1 MVKFTIPGQPIT
13 KKNSMQIITNRATG
27 RAQIIP
33 SKQYKQYLKDC
44 KLFMP
49 AIETIDSPINLQTIY
64 YMQTRRKVDLTNLMA
79 ATHDILTHYKVIADD
94 NMSIIV
100 GVDGSRVKY
109 DKENPR
115 VEVTIE
121 WLI

>member
-1 MVKFTIPGQPIT
+1 MISFTIPGQPIT
-13 KKNSMQIITNRATG
+13 KKNSMQIITNRLTG
-27 RAQIIP
+27 RPQIIP

-49 AIETIDSPINLQTIY
+49 AIDTIDSPINLQTIY

-94 NMSIIV
+94 NISIIV
-100 GVDGSRVKY
+100 GVDGSRVNH

-115 VEVTIE
+115 VEVVIK
-121 WLI
+121 WML